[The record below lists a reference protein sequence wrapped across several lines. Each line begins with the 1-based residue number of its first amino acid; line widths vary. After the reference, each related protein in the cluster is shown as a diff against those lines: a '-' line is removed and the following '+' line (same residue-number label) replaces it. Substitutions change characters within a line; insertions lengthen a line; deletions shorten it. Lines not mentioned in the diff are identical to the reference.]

1 MSVAATSVATL
12 KRLALAGARDLEA
25 FALPQRCPGCG
36 EPAEPR
42 RLLCERCLAGIP
54 SLSFAVCAHC
64 LVRGREPVG
73 CRRHPRAQ
81 IWPALVF
88 DERAALLVHALK
100 YGGRPG
106 LADALGARL
115 AETLPAGL
123 EVDLVTAVPLHSA
136 RRRERGYNQAWRLA
150 VSLASRRGLP
160 LIEDVIVRVR
170 ATPAQAR
177 LDPARRRRNL
187 AGAFRV
193 PQAASYRG
201 RRILVVDDVLT
212 TGATLEACLG
222 VLAEAGAQPVGAVLA
237 WAQ

>member
-1 MSVAATSVATL
+1 MV
-12 KRLALAGARDLEA
+12 RALAHAALDRARDLEA

-36 EPAEPR
+36 RPAEPE
-42 RLLCERCLAGIP
+42 RLLCEACFERIP
-54 SLSFAVCAHC
+54 GLSFALCARC

-73 CRRHPRAQ
+73 CARHPQAVV
-81 IWPALVF
+81 WPALVY

-106 LADALGARL
+106 LAVALADRL
-115 AETLPAGL
+115 ARVLPAAPGA
-123 EVDLVTAVPLHSA
+123 DLVTAVPLHPA

-150 VSLASRRGLP
+150 TALASRLGVPAL
-160 LIEDVIVRVR
+160 EDVLVRVR
-170 ATPAQAR
+170 HTPAQAR
-177 LDPARRRRNL
+177 LDPERRRRNL

-193 PQAASYRG
+193 TEPQRYRH
-201 RRILVVDDVLT
+201 RRVLIVDDVVT

-222 VLAEAGAQPVGAVLA
+222 TLTAAGARPVGAVLA